1 MHEGSVA
8 REIMDIVSKAA
19 VQNEITKVH
28 EIILRVGPYSC
39 LHESQLKFYF
49 DVLGKG
55 TCMENTKITIEKD
68 ETISGPSQM
77 YIKTFKGE

>member
-8 REIMDIVSKAA
+8 REIMDIVDKAA
-19 VQNEITKVH
+19 IANDIHKVYEIT
-28 EIILRVGPYSC
+28 LRVGPYSC
-39 LHESQLKFYF
+39 LHEQQLNFYF

-55 TCMENTKITIEKD
+55 TCMENTKIIIEKD
-68 ETISGPSQM
+68 ESITGTSQM